1 MATLN
6 KQPIAPVKG
15 NNIAPNPNGMGGDYF
30 NSTGKAVSVET
41 RVICNRV
48 VLVTTLPDNLEAGA
62 YIALMSVMGEISR
75 LAWVEEPTGLFG
87 TRRLKQA
94 VKKLIKFEKDGIDP
108 VVVTVEKPKSTVVA
122 EPDVPP
128 APVEPKP
135 AAPWAAETQPMP
147 AEPKSETTVYE
158 AAPPV
163 EPKVEPK
170 PAPVPVEEVVVSVK
184 PKVEPVPAPVEP
196 KVEPEPTVEPQV
208 QAEPTPV
215 EPEPETPVVSKQ
227 SSGKM
232 SLKDIANED
241 KVAKQKN
248 KYKPGKNSR
257 AQQLVESQ
265 RVMQQMKHAKA

>member
-15 NNIAPNPNGMGGDYF
+15 NNIAPNPTELGGNYF
-30 NSTGKAVSVET
+30 NTNGNAISVET

-62 YIALMSVMGEISR
+62 YVALVSVTGELSR
-75 LAWVEEPTGLFG
+75 LAWVGEPTGLFG

-94 VKKLIKFEKDGIDP
+94 VKQLIKFEKDGIDP
-108 VVVTVEKPKSTVVA
+108 VVITVEKPKSTVVA

-147 AEPKSETTVYE
+147 AEPKSETTVYK

-170 PAPVPVEEVVVSVK
+170 PAPVPVEEVA
-184 PKVEPVPAPVEP
+184 VEEPAVEP
-196 KVEPEPTVEPQV
+196 KPEMDKP
-208 QAEPTPV
+208 ADA
-215 EPEPETPVVSKQ
+215 KK

-241 KVAKQKN
+241 KAAKQKN

-257 AQQLVESQ
+257 AQMLAESQ
-265 RVMQQMKHAKA
+265 RVMQQRKHAKA